1 MLHTNHSEIPVIEL
15 VDATC
20 GYDHQTVFDQ
30 VNLRIY
36 PGQFVGIV
44 GPNGAGKTTLLKAIL
59 GIIKPSMG
67 TVSVLKNSVEGNSS
81 HHVGY
86 VPQLESIDWNFPVTV
101 EQVVMMGRHREMGI
115 LPWPSSKDRKI
126 VGDIL
131 ERLGIAEYSKQQIRN
146 LSGGQ
151 QQRVF
156 LARALIGNPSLLLLD
171 EPTAGVDVKTQH
183 DILHLLGEIN
193 LKGVTILLSTH
204 DLNAVAA
211 HLPHIICFNHRV
223 VAEGTSD
230 QIFRA
235 EVLRETYGSE
245 MMVVREGSIKLVANK
260 DLVLK
265 SHE

>member
-1 MLHTNHSEIPVIEL
+1 MLHTNQSELPVIEL
-15 VDATC
+15 VNAAC
-20 GYDHQTVFDQ
+20 RYDHQAVFDQ
-30 VNLRIY
+30 VNLKIY

-67 TVSVLKNSVEGNSS
+67 TLRNFIGGNSS

-126 VGDIL
+126 VGELL
-131 ERLGIAEYSKQQIRN
+131 ERLGIAEYSNQQIRN

-193 LKGVTILLSTH
+193 MKGVTIVLSTH

-223 VAEGTSD
+223 IAEGTSD

-235 EVLRETYGSE
+235 EVLRKTYGSE
-245 MMVVREGSIKLVANK
+245 MMVVREGSIKLVANR